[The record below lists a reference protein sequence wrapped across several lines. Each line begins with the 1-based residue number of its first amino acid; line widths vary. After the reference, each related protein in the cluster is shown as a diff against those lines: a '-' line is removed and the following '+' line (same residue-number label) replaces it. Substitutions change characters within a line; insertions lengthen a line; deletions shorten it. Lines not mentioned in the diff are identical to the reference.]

1 MADDIRLLFVDDE
14 EEFLRTM
21 KERLELREFEVTTV
35 PNGEEALAVAET
47 KEFDVAIVDLR
58 MPGLSGKTVLDEL
71 KRRHKLLEVI
81 ILTGH
86 GTIDSALECAK
97 LGAHN
102 YLTKPYDFDDLVSIL
117 RDAYEQRLRRK
128 YEHDQWRQEQLTRL
142 AMSGSSLEI
151 LQRLRELD
159 AEDQENQ

>member
-21 KERLELREFEVTTV
+21 KERLEMRGFEVTTV
-35 PNGEEALAVAET
+35 PGGEEALALAARQ
-47 KEFDVAIVDLR
+47 EFDIAIVDLR

-97 LGAHN
+97 LGAHD

-128 YEHDQWRQEQLTRL
+128 YEHDQWRQEELTRL
-142 AMSGSSLEI
+142 AMSGSALEI
-151 LQRLRELD
+151 LQRMREMD
-159 AEDQENQ
+159 GKNQDSR